1 MKSNN
6 VSLDNEN
13 MAILRREEE
22 ILTAKIEHLKSRFKT
37 IMGEE

>member
-6 VSLDNEN
+6 VNLDNEN
-13 MAILRREEE
+13 MAILRREQE
-22 ILTAKIEHLKSRFKT
+22 ILTAKIEHLKGIFKT